1 MIEALRD
8 GTLQAIAT
16 DHAPHTVQEKADF
29 AKAPNGSIGMETSL
43 AAGITYL
50 VKPGLLTLSELIRL
64 MSTSPAR
71 LLHLH
76 AGTLAE
82 GAPADVVVFDPD
94 EVWTVDP
101 NALHGKSR
109 NAVFKGRELTGR
121 VKATVCCGR
130 FVWRES
136 V

>member
-1 MIEALRD
+1 MYKR
-8 GTLQAIAT
+8 Q
-16 DHAPHTVQEKADF
+16 VQEKADF

-121 VKATVCCGR
+121 VKATVCRGR